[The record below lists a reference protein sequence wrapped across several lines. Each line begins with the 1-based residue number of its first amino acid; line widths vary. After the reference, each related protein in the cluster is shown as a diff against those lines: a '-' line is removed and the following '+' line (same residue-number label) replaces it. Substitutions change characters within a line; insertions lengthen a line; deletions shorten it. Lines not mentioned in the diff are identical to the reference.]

1 LDWNKTKTIFIVVFS
16 ILNIFLYSQ
25 YLKQRTEVQNVQV
38 AGKTSIADLMNQ
50 ENITYNLPQVI
61 KNDFSYI
68 SADMKSFSV
77 EELESLIDQSIVFTD
92 FDNTR
97 IESEMKVPVSIKNA
111 KEEPYFTD
119 FLTKYVLN
127 GSEYELWEVDKEGQ
141 KAIFFQKVDGE
152 PIFYSPN
159 AMLTIHWNEDYEVT
173 HYEQRMLEKF
183 ENYNR
188 KKDLLTQD
196 EAVGSL
202 ATRGYLK
209 QDSKVLKVTPGYS
222 ATFVQSTETQVFA
235 PTWNIRVE
243 LKDGTIEDHFI
254 NAIEGKV
261 LDFQLDKL
269 EEEGLDEVED
279 EKE

>member
-1 LDWNKTKTIFIVVFS
+1 MDWSKTKTIFIVVFS
-16 ILNIFLYSQ
+16 ILNIFLYSL
-25 YLKQRTEVQNVQV
+25 YLNQHTEAQNVQV
-38 AGKTSIADLMNQ
+38 ARKASIEDLMKQ
-50 ENITYNLPQVI
+50 ENITYNLPQVV

-68 SADMKSFSV
+68 SADMKSFSQD
-77 EELESLIDQSIVFTD
+77 ELDLLEDQSILIED
-92 FDNTR
+92 DTR
-97 IESEMKVPVSIKNA
+97 IESEMEVPVSIRNA
-111 KEEPYFTD
+111 KGDPHFTD
-119 FLTKYVLN
+119 FLAKYVW
-127 GSEYELWEVDKEGQ
+127 GGAEYELWEVDEEDR

-159 AMLTIHWNEDYEVT
+159 ATLIIYWDDNFEVT

-183 ENYNR
+183 SSDNL
-188 KKDLLTQD
+188 KKEVLTQD

-202 ATRGYLK
+202 ATRGFLK

-222 ATFVQSTETQVFA
+222 SLVQLTETQVFA

-243 LKDGTIEDHFI
+243 LKDGTIENHFI

-261 LDFQLDKL
+261 IEFQFEKVEEEEL
-269 EEEGLDEVED
+269 EEAED